1 MTQGGDFDQTTGYL
15 FDLMWEREEKD
26 ETGERCG
33 KFWKGGCSCVLYGVD
48 HVSLMHTWIQC

>member
-1 MTQGGDFDQTTGYL
+1 MTGCL
-15 FDLMWEREEKD
+15 FDLKWEREEKD

-48 HVSLMHTWIQC
+48 HVSLIHTWIQC